1 MEGAKMAKKAKK
13 KAQSKVKTP
22 KSPVENARKKIVD
35 RIENINRVVN
45 RFEGEV
51 EGLFKKIVKKGERSR
66 RELRKSFDELF
77 TWLKKGELLA
87 LATEKRDD
95 VEREVRRLAEDVIQ
109 SVKEIELIPSSVN
122 FNEIFQDAR
131 KNLGSLVENLGDN
144 DLIQRAK
151 QTLNQTKKELLSLL
165 SIPTQDEVVK
175 LEKKIVSLEKRLS
188 TLSRKAA

>member
-1 MEGAKMAKKAKK
+1 MAKKSKK
-13 KAQSKVKTP
+13 VQKLKVAKTP
-22 KSPVENARKKIVD
+22 KSPVEQAKKKIAA
-35 RIENINRVVN
+35 RIDNVNRVVN
-45 RFEGEV
+45 RLENEV

-66 RELRKSFDELF
+66 RELVKSFDDLF
-77 TWLKKGELLA
+77 AWLKKGELVA
-87 LATEKRDD
+87 LATEKRED
-95 VEREVRRLAEDVIQ
+95 VEREIRRLAEDVIQ
-109 SVKEIELIPSSVN
+109 SVKEIELLPTRVN
-122 FNEIFQDAR
+122 FAEIFEDAR
-131 KNLGSLVENLGDN
+131 KNVGHMVENLGDN

>member
-1 MEGAKMAKKAKK
+1 MAKKSKK
-13 KAQSKVKTP
+13 VQKLKVVKAP
-22 KSPVENARKKIVD
+22 KSPVENAKKKIAD
-35 RIENINRVVN
+35 RIEDINRIVN

-66 RELRKSFDELF
+66 RELRRSFDDLF

-109 SVKEIELIPSSVN
+109 SVKEIELIPGKVN
-122 FNEIFQDAR
+122 FSEIFEDAR
-131 KNLGSLVENLGDN
+131 KNLGHLVENLGDN

-165 SIPTQDEVVK
+165 SIPTQEEVVK

>member
-1 MEGAKMAKKAKK
+1 MAKKSKKVAKTK
-13 KAQSKVKTP
+13 SP
-22 KSPVENARKKIVD
+22 KSPVENAKKKITE

-45 RFEGEV
+45 RLESEV

-77 TWLKKGELLA
+77 AWLKKGELFA
-87 LATEKRDD
+87 LATEKSGD
-95 VEREVRRLAEDVIQ
+95 VEREVRRLAEDVIH
-109 SVKEIELIPSSVN
+109 SVKEIELLPGRVN
-122 FNEIFQDAR
+122 FTEIFQDAR
-131 KNLGSLVENLGDN
+131 KNLGHLVENFGDN
-144 DLIQRAK
+144 DLVQRAK

>member
-1 MEGAKMAKKAKK
+1 MEGVQMAKKAN
-13 KAQSKVKTP
+13 KAKKVKTP
-22 KSPVENARKKIVD
+22 KSPVENAKNKIGD

-51 EGLFKKIVKKGERSR
+51 EVLFKKIVKKGERSR
-66 RELRKSFDELF
+66 RELRKSFDDLF
-77 TWLKKGELLA
+77 TWLKKGELMA

-95 VEREVRRLAEDVIQ
+95 VEREVRRLAEEVIQ
-109 SVKEIELIPSSVN
+109 SVKEIELIPGRVN
-122 FNEIFQDAR
+122 FAEIFQDAR
-131 KNLGSLVENLGDN
+131 KNLGHLVDNLGDN

-151 QTLNQTKKELLSLL
+151 QGLNQTKKELLSLL

>member
-1 MEGAKMAKKAKK
+1 MAKKSKK
-13 KAQSKVKTP
+13 VQKLKAVKAP
-22 KSPVENARKKIVD
+22 KSPVENAKKKIAE
-35 RIENINRVVN
+35 RIEDINRIVN

-66 RELRKSFDELF
+66 RELRRSFDDLF
-77 TWLKKGELLA
+77 SWLKKGELLA
-87 LATEKRDD
+87 LATETRDD
-95 VEREVRRLAEDVIQ
+95 VEREVRRLAEEVIQ
-109 SVKEIELIPSSVN
+109 SVKEIELIPGKVN
-122 FNEIFQDAR
+122 FSEIFDDAR
-131 KNLGSLVENLGDN
+131 KNLGHLVENLGDN

-165 SIPTQDEVVK
+165 SIPTQEEVVK